1 MLQLNLTLPP
11 DPKAKHAPASLEE
24 SAGDII
30 LGDGSQV
37 SEVPRLLAQSTECLR
52 WNAALALYILGMDL
66 AQLMQESRST
76 RASRDG
82 RRGRSKPRCC
92 WRKTCC
98 SAAGRRPSD
107 VASLGF
113 RSRIRRQ
120 RRAFARQWAW
130 MTCLQ
135 RAARRPVTMHQ

>member
-66 AQLMQESRST
+66 AQLMQESFDACIT
-76 RASRDG
+76 RW
-82 RRGRSKPRCC
+82 KK
-92 WRKTCC
+92 RKEQ
-98 SAAGRRPSD
+98 AKVLLAQD
-107 VASLGF
+107 LLQ
-113 RSRIRRQ
+113 RSRK
-120 RRAFARQWAW
+120 A
-130 MTCLQ
+130 
-135 RAARRPVTMHQ
+135 PK